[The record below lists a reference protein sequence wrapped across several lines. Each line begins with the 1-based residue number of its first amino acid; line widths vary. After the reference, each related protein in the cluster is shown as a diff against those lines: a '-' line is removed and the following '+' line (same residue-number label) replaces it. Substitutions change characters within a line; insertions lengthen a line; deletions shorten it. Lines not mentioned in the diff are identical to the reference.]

1 MNERRGPVSA
11 QQNIAANDTLGTVVD
26 VAGFDFCNILY
37 QVSGAAAGRDISVG
51 LIYGNDPTPYIPELT
66 PVAVSQTVGFGLI
79 LTVELGAATGIA
91 VRTGSAGW
99 SAGNE
104 LDFAIQGFSQGCE
117 G

>member
-1 MNERRGPVSA
+1 MNERRGPKSA
-11 QQNIAANDTLGTVVD
+11 PQNIAANDTLGTVVD

-51 LIYGNDPTPYIPELT
+51 LIYGDDPTAYIPAV
-66 PVAVSQTVGFGLI
+66 PVAVSETVGYGLI